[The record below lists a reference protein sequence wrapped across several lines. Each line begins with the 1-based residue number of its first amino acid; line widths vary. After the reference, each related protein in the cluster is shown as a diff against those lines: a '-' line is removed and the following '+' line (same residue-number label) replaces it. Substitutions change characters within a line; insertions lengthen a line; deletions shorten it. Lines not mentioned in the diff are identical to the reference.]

1 MKRGDWIF
9 RGAFT
14 VVVFTVLFIPGVAE
28 YIEGSVLGWLVR
40 LAT

>member
-1 MKRGDWIF
+1 MKRLFWIF
-9 RGAFT
+9 GGVII
-14 VVVFTVLFIPGVAE
+14 VVVLTVLFIPGVGE

>member
-1 MKRGDWIF
+1 MKRVYWIF
-9 RGAFT
+9 GGVII

>member
-1 MKRGDWIF
+1 MKRLFWIF
-9 RGAFT
+9 GGVIL
-14 VVVFTVLFIPGVAE
+14 VVVLTVLFIPGVAE